1 MLRSLSYQNTY
12 TNNSVTDGH
21 RTVSIVTT
29 DSEGAVSGSVQ
40 IHVDI
45 MDRNDGPEIN
55 VGK

>member
-12 TNNSVTDGH
+12 TNNSVTDGR

-29 DSEGAVSGSVQ
+29 DSEGTTSGSVQ
-40 IHVDI
+40 IHIDI